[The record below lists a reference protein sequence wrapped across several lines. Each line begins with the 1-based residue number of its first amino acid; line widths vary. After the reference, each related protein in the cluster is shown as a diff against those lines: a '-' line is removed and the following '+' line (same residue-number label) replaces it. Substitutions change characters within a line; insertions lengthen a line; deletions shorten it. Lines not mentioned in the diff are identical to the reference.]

1 MVFRLY
7 TSGEALEEDGDSVL
21 QETKQGQA
29 TAKADD
35 DISVSSRSSDASSS
49 TTRTA
54 KAAWKIALLIT
65 LLGCAAS
72 AAFLSIGIL
81 SARRDSQNNFE
92 SDVDQVAGQIHS
104 AFREYETAGRWVHQF
119 CMGHKLLVERAED
132 NTTNN
137 TKAFFSPNFRSLF
150 RELYE
155 SIVAQGLPLY
165 AIQYVPNVTHS
176 DRAAYEAEA
185 RLFYENNYPEIAETY
200 TGFSGLVPD
209 NTSTNG
215 LRLSAQPDQDF
226 YFPVHYVEPVLNNT
240 QVIDFDTYSED
251 YPRWAVNTALETQEP
266 VITGRLRLLQ
276 EYDPDPNI
284 YSVLLIHPG
293 MNFSNSYRYANDLNH
308 KRASSGAGGDL
319 SFTAI
324 RIPSLLDYIAR
335 QKHNS
340 KDDEDHMPLMTIY
353 LYDSTPDDE
362 TLEDPL
368 FLGGAQIDHHHNEND
383 ILLEYMLPVEM
394 NDLAAQ
400 GDNRYYQT
408 ILKIGRRQWTLVAI
422 SGDGTYPPSITFAL
436 IGGIMII
443 FAFLCLALWV
453 YASMNR
459 NALTAHL
466 NAKAQEARSQLSIEH
481 ARQAAAAERQLNEF
495 IAHEVRNP
503 LSAAMSACS
512 FVTSAIQQEDDSSL
526 LFQKQPT
533 ANSILSSQMKM
544 ANGNA
549 STTVTATSTNSA
561 PPALFQLPKTNP
573 IPPTLREQ
581 QTLETEETRETIL
594 TDLNIIDAS
603 LQFVNDLLRN
613 MLDVQRAACHQLKIE
628 KGPTDMIRDI
638 LEPVDAML
646 YRRGKQ
652 SVEVILDCPYPDL
665 IVHSDRLRLKQ
676 VILNLGRSKCSL
688 LPCPLLCRDVDN
700 NGTRCISY
708 RYLFCVWRSFCRFGK
723 VCRKG
728 FHTIPG
734 GGGDK
739 ENSK

>member
-7 TSGEALEEDGDSVL
+7 TSGEALDEDGDSVHI
-21 QETKQGQA
+21 ETTTTTTTTTKPQA
-29 TAKADD
+29 TNQADGD
-35 DISVSSRSSDASSS
+35 VMSISSHSSDGSSS
-49 TTRTA
+49 NTTRTA

-92 SDVDQVAGQIHS
+92 SDVDQVAGQIHN

-119 CMGHKLLVERAED
+119 CMGHKLLLVDRAEG
-132 NTTNN
+132 NN
-137 TKAFFSPNFRSLF
+137 SSRPFFTPNFRSLF

-200 TGFSGLVPD
+200 TGLSGLVPD
-209 NTSTNG
+209 NTSANG
-215 LRLSAQPDQDF
+215 LRLSTQPDQDF
-226 YFPVHYVEPVLNNT
+226 YYPVHYVEPIRNNT

-251 YPRWAVNTALETQEP
+251 YPRWAVNTALETREP

-276 EYDPDPNI
+276 EYDPNPNI

-293 MNFSNSYRYANDLNH
+293 MNYSNPYANNGNND
-308 KRASSGAGGDL
+308 RSSSGAGGDV

-324 RIPSLLDYIAR
+324 RIPSLLDYIAT
-335 QKHNS
+335 QEHIS
-340 KDDEDHMPLMTIY
+340 KDDENHVSLMTIY
-353 LYDSTPDDE
+353 LYDSTPEDE

-368 FLGGAQIDHHHNEND
+368 FLGGAQIDHNHHQND
-383 ILLEYMLPVEM
+383 LLLEYMPPVEM
-394 NDLAAQ
+394 DELTAE

-466 NAKAQEARSQLSIEH
+466 NAKAKEARSQLNIEH

-512 FVTSAIQQEDDSSL
+512 FVTSAIQQEDGSSL
-526 LFQKQPT
+526 LFQKQSPT
-533 ANSILSSQMKM
+533 NNIISPPMKM
-544 ANGNA
+544 ANETA
-549 STTVTATSTNSA
+549 STPATASSNST
-561 PPALFQLPKTNP
+561 PPALFQLPKTT
-573 IPPTLREQ
+573 PTSPALREQ
-581 QTLETEETRETIL
+581 QTPETEETRETIL

-652 SVEVILDCPYPDL
+652 NVEVILDCPYPNL

-676 VILNLGRSKCSL
+676 VILNLGRSKYSL
-688 LPCPLLCRDVDN
+688 L
-700 NGTRCISY
+700 
-708 RYLFCVWRSFCRFGK
+708 
-723 VCRKG
+723 
-728 FHTIPG
+728 
-734 GGGDK
+734 
-739 ENSK
+739 